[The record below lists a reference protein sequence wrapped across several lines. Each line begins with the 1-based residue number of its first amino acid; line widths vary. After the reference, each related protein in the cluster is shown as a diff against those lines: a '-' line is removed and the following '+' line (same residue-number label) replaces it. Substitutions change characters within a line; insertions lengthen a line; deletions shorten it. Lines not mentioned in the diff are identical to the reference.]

1 MFVCFVV
8 LIRVES
14 TCHCPTMLDRSAMA
28 SSAADCSR
36 VLELVLC
43 STKSWMISMFFFT
56 SFFLFHQWWLHSN
69 QAFKSC
75 LVGGILSWDHLSFF
89 LAFRRTNAHR
99 PVRWKFKPSTIF
111 STNEMTSIKYLLV
124 CCLLIGWKKCLGLKF
139 SSHRCT
145 MVRRK
150 SGRNLNGLGFK
161 LFFLIILQENWK
173 KCNVLRSGVF

>member
-89 LAFRRTNAHR
+89 WLSGALMH
-99 PVRWKFKPSTIF
+99 
-111 STNEMTSIKYLLV
+111 
-124 CCLLIGWKKCLGLKF
+124 IG
-139 SSHRCT
+139 RCDE
-145 MVRRK
+145 
-150 SGRNLNGLGFK
+150 NLNL
-161 LFFLIILQENWK
+161 LQFFQPMKWQALNIYWYA
-173 KCNVLRSGVF
+173 VFWLVERTV